1 MQLLLL
7 KILTLINLGILV
19 MELDFDRDTTF
30 SFSSGRFGQ
39 NVSIFG
45 VAMSGSTHIDNKKK
59 TY

>member
-1 MQLLLL
+1 
-7 KILTLINLGILV
+7 

-59 TY
+59 TYWF